1 LKSPKSVR
9 AAIHYV
15 VNNWRKH
22 GEDRTALLRDFPIDP
37 FSSAISFPGWRELAD
52 RARGCGG
59 RRRRTSGCACSAR
72 RRGCSPTAGSAPER
86 SASTAFP
93 VRLPR
98 RCDE

>member
-1 LKSPKSVR
+1 MKSPKSVR

-52 RARGCGG
+52 RAWLWRPPPAYEPLCVQRPKTWLLAHGWQRAGAISIHG
-59 RRRRTSGCACSAR
+59 VPGPAAETS
-72 RRGCSPTAGSAPER
+72 
-86 SASTAFP
+86 
-93 VRLPR
+93 
-98 RCDE
+98 